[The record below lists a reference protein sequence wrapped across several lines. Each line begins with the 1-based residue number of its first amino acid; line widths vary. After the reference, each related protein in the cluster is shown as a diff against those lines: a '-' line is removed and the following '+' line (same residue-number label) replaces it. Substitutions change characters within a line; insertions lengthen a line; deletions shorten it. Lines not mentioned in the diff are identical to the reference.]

1 METAF
6 VFPYFLASLL
16 VRIGICGAV
25 AERIAIVLSAAGL
38 VALVFA
44 PFHPRL
50 RIKLTMLGV
59 AWMVVMLAAAG
70 CIWDCEDALQNGA
83 RAKAGSTRDQSI
95 MVAEF

>member
-16 VRIGICGAV
+16 VRIGICDASAEQIAV
-25 AERIAIVLSAAGL
+25 VLSAAGL
-38 VALVFA
+38 VAIVFA

-59 AWMVVMLAAAG
+59 AWMVVILAAAG

-83 RAKAGSTRDQSI
+83 RAKQGSRRGQSI

>member
-16 VRIGICGAV
+16 VRVGICGAV
-25 AERIAIVLSAAGL
+25 AERIAVVLSAAGL
-38 VALVFA
+38 VAIVFA

-59 AWMVVMLAAAG
+59 AWMIVILAAAG
-70 CIWDCEDALQNGA
+70 CVWDCEDALQNGG
-83 RAKAGSTRDQSI
+83 RAKGSSARGQSI